1 MKKILF
7 ALIFLYCKQVV
18 AQHYYLFAGTYTNGG
33 SKGIYVYDFDAATG
47 RAALIS
53 NTDSADNPSYLCISP
68 DGNFVYAV
76 NEVSRQQSGL
86 VAAYRF
92 DKTKGTLQF
101 INRQLSGSE
110 NPCHISITR
119 DSKWLLIANYTGGSL
134 SALPLASD
142 GSILPLQQHIIHSG
156 KSINEQRQEKAHVH
170 SVFLSPDEKFLLT
183 PDLGTD
189 QVSIYRFNGAAKEPL
204 TASNPPYVASAPG
217 SGPRHLEFTANGKFV
232 YVVEEL
238 SGTVTAYSFNK
249 GKLKKLAS
257 YAGHTA
263 GAITQHGSADIHL
276 SPDEKFL
283 YMSNRGDENNLTIF
297 SVDANTGLLT
307 QAGITPT
314 LGNHPRNFLIDPT
327 GNYLLVG
334 NMKSN
339 EVVIFKRNT
348 TNGQLSET
356 GRFAIPSPSCLKML
370 PK

>member
-1 MKKILF
+1 MKKLLLF
-7 ALIFLYCKQVV
+7 ATIICSLQAA
-18 AQHYYLFAGTYTNGG
+18 AQHFYLLAGTYTGGG
-33 SKGIYVYDFDAATG
+33 SKGLYVYDFDAATG
-47 RAALIS
+47 KVTPIS

-92 DKTKGTLQF
+92 DKSKGTLQM

-119 DSKWLLIANYTGGSL
+119 DAKWLLIANYTGGSL
-134 SALPLASD
+134 SALPIAGD

-156 KSINEQRQEKAHVH
+156 KSVNEQRQEKAHVH
-170 SVFLSPDEKFLLT
+170 SVFFSPDEKFLLT

-204 TASNPPYVASAPG
+204 TAANPPFVASAPG

-249 GKLKKLAS
+249 GKMKKLAS
-257 YAGHTA
+257 YAGHA
-263 GAITQHGSADIHL
+263 PGAITQHGSADIHL

-283 YMSNRGDENNLTIF
+283 YMSNRGDENNLAIF
-297 SVDANTGLLT
+297 SVDANSGLLT
-307 QAGITPT
+307 KVGITPT

-339 EVVIFKRNT
+339 EVVIFNRNKAT
-348 TNGQLSET
+348 GQLSES

-370 PK
+370 AR

>member
-1 MKKILF
+1 MKKYLLAIFILCSST
-7 ALIFLYCKQVV
+7 LP
-18 AQHYYLFAGTYTNGG
+18 AQHFYLFAGTYTSNG
-33 SKGIYVYDFDAATG
+33 SKGIYVYDFDAANG
-47 RAALIS
+47 KVSLIS

-92 DKTKGTLQF
+92 NKTNGTLQF

-110 NPCHISITR
+110 NPCHISITQ
-119 DSKWLLIANYTGGSL
+119 DAKWLFVANYTGGSL
-134 SALPLASD
+134 SALPIAGD

-156 KSINEQRQEKAHVH
+156 KSVNEQRQEKAHVH
-170 SVFLSPDEKFLLT
+170 SVFLSADEKFLLT

-189 QVSIYRFNGAAKEPL
+189 QVGIYQLNGLAKQPL
-204 TASNPPYVASAPG
+204 TEAKPAYVASAPG
-217 SGPRHLEFTANGKFV
+217 SGPRHLAYTGNGKFV

-249 GKLKKLAS
+249 GKMKKLAS
-257 YAGHTA
+257 YAGHPP

-283 YMSNRGDENNLTIF
+283 YMSNRGDENNLAIF
-297 SVDANTGLLT
+297 SVDAKSGLLT
-307 QAGITPT
+307 PAGITPT

-327 GNYLLVG
+327 GNYILVG
-334 NMKSN
+334 NMKSDQ
-339 EVVIFKRNT
+339 VVIFKRNQT
-348 TNGQLSET
+348 SGQLTES
-356 GRFAIPSPSCLKML
+356 GRFSIPSPACLKML
-370 PK
+370 AR

>member
-1 MKKILF
+1 MKKIIFILL
-7 ALIFLYCKQVV
+7 LILSNQLI
-18 AQHYYLFAGTYTNGG
+18 AQHYYLLAGTYTGGG
-33 SKGIYVYDFDAATG
+33 SKGLYVYDFDAATG
-47 RAALIS
+47 KVSLIS

-76 NEVSRQQSGL
+76 NEVNRQQSGL

-92 DKTKGTLQF
+92 NKTKGTLQF

-110 NPCHISITR
+110 NPCHISISR
-119 DSKWLLIANYTGGSL
+119 DAKWLLIANYTGGSL
-134 SALPLASD
+134 AALPIASD
-142 GSILPLQQHIIHSG
+142 GSILPLEQHIIHTG
-156 KSINEQRQEKAHVH
+156 KSVNEQRQENAHVH

-189 QVSIYRFNGAAKEPL
+189 QVGIYHFNGSAKQPL
-204 TASNPPYVASAPG
+204 AEANPPYVASAPG
-217 SGPRHLEFTANGKFV
+217 SGPRHLEFTRNGKFV

-249 GKLKKLAS
+249 GKMKKIAS
-257 YAGHTA
+257 YAGHLP

-283 YMSNRGDENNLTIF
+283 YMSNRGDENNLAIF
-297 SVDANTGLLT
+297 SVDAKSGFLT
-307 QAGITPT
+307 PAGITST

-339 EVVIFKRNT
+339 EVVIFKRNQAT
-348 TNGQLSET
+348 GQLTES

-370 PK
+370 AK